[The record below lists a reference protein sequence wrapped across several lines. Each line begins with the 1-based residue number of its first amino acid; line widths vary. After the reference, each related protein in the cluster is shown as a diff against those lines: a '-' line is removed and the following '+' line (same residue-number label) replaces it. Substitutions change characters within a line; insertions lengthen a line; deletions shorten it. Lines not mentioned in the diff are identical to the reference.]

1 MADGREAP
9 PDNFAVM
16 SDEEE
21 EPELSFDNPIVVR
34 IRDAL
39 RKQLE
44 GVNEKITADLRL
56 QTEAVSRIL
65 KRRED
70 VGVELYGTAFPNCLW
85 PHIR

>member
-1 MADGREAP
+1 MADSEQP
-9 PDNFAVM
+9 PEVPAIM

-21 EPELSFDNPIVVR
+21 EPELSFDNPLVVR

-56 QTEAVSRIL
+56 QTEAVTRIL

-70 VGVELYGTAFPNCLW
+70 VGVELYAHAASRSVFL
-85 PHIR
+85 

>member
-1 MADGREAP
+1 MADDRELAQNP
-9 PDNFAVM
+9 AVM

-70 VGVELYGTAFPNCLW
+70 VGVELYGNKLQ
-85 PHIR
+85 IQYG